1 MGGRDPSEQVVAIVG
16 MRSVAPGG
24 LPWST
29 SGHSRASLNL
39 FIGKPLVVEL
49 LIGSV
54 LAKGEQR
61 IVHLL

>member
-1 MGGRDPSEQVVAIVG
+1 MQITTIATGRHVPSTMMKSTGIG
-16 MRSVAPGG
+16 FLKRSH
-24 LPWST
+24 L
-29 SGHSRASLNL
+29 RASLNL